1 MRVKFITCIY
11 SDLYGTELGGRQCRY
26 HHYRFSLLSLLKMAN
41 ADFLCYT
48 SDREIE
54 SLKSFFYVENK
65 VSENKLIFEIFDLNN
80 SKMNGLINSIK
91 NIEETKKSDRCIE
104 IQYSKFSWWWN
115 EDKSYDYYYWID
127 AGISHCGLIHKK
139 YLTITDEYNYRRYYE
154 CNLFNNFFLENL
166 IKDTNDKFLIIGK
179 ENQRNHWSKT
189 VDPKWYTDF
198 SLDIH
203 IIGGLFGGHR
213 DKWDN
218 IVNIFEKYV
227 ATVLPEDKV
236 TPHEE
241 QFMSLMYYN
250 HTELFIVKQFDI
262 WWPDKDC
269 TPGLSDEIFETN
281 KSFYKLLED
290 FNRIET

>member
-26 HHYRFSLLSLLKMAN
+26 HHYRFSLLSLLKMTN